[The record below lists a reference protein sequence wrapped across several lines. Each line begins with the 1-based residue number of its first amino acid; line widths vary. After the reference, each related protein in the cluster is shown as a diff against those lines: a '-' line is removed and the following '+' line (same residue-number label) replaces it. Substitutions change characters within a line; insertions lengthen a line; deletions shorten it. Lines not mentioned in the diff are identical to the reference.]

1 MKYSL
6 TNLPPETSLQRLAH
20 IQNQRY
26 WIEHA
31 FHEAKSE
38 LGMAQ
43 YQVRVWRGWHH
54 HMALICL
61 STVFMMREKQR
72 HEPGL
77 PLLSCRDIVE
87 LLDHYLP
94 RRSREEEELHARIKK
109 RHAARQRDI
118 DRRKLHKPGI
128 KIPAA
133 SRRVFGILLS
143 SHAPQAAGNQTL
155 LRLNQ
160 AANLTE

>member
-1 MKYSL
+1 LLIREDESGDLKYSL
-6 TNLPPETSLQRLAH
+6 TNFPAETSVARLTY

-26 WIEHA
+26 WIEHS
-31 FHEAKSE
+31 FHEAKNE

-43 YQVRVWRGWHH
+43 YQVRVWKGWHH

-61 STVFMMREKQR
+61 ATVFMAKEKQISKSTI
-72 HEPGL
+72 

-94 RRSREEEELHARIKK
+94 RRHREEEELHAQIEK

-118 DRRKLHKPGI
+118 DRRKHHKPGL
-128 KIPAA
+128 KRPE
-133 SRRVFGILLS
+133 SN
-143 SHAPQAAGNQTL
+143 PTK
-155 LRLNQ
+155 
-160 AANLTE
+160 